1 MKNII
6 NDTNVTEWFSQQMAN
21 LTPMKMVL
29 ALLMGFIVGLII
41 ALVYRKA
48 FRGVLFSPSFA
59 NTLIMLCM
67 ITTPVVMCIKS
78 NIALSMGMVGALS
91 IVRFRTAIKDPLDT
105 AYMFWSL
112 TMGILLGAELYTIA
126 LVVVAG
132 ISIAMLALAFFRL
145 RTPNTFLLVTH
156 YDAEVEPEVMDFI
169 RRIKVQR
176 LRSKTVTP
184 GGVELTVEVQ
194 LRERFDI
201 VNKLMDTEGVHNAT
215 LIACQ
220 SEAVNKGADMIIRN
234 IPLRHELKYLITP
247 AELTVLRNALAP
259 LMQLDQGHEYL
270 IRSLYFDTINDDAL
284 EEKIAGVGNR
294 KKYRIRIYNFSDR
307 VIKLECKSKY
317 GDLISKQSVSIPREL
332 ADQLIAG
339 DPEGLQRM
347 RHPLLHDVYREMK
360 TRLLRPVV
368 IVDYVREAYI
378 HPAEEVR
385 ITFDKQ
391 IRTGLYQTNMFDA
404 AIPTYPVFDDPV
416 EVLEVK
422 YDEFLPTYMQAI
434 LSGVTA
440 QRSAVSKYT
449 WCRRYENKEF

>member
-6 NDTNVTEWFSQQMAN
+6 NDASVNEWFAQQMAS

-91 IVRFRTAIKDPLDT
+91 IVRFRTAVKDPLDT

-126 LVVVAG
+126 LVVVA
-132 ISIAMLALAFFRL
+132 
-145 RTPNTFLLVTH
+145 PNTFLLVTH

-220 SEAVNKGADMIIRN
+220 SEA
-234 IPLRHELKYLITP
+234 
-247 AELTVLRNALAP
+247 
-259 LMQLDQGHEYL
+259 
-270 IRSLYFDTINDDAL
+270 
-284 EEKIAGVGNR
+284 GN
-294 KKYRIRIYNFSDR
+294 
-307 VIKLECKSKY
+307 
-317 GDLISKQSVSIPREL
+317 
-332 ADQLIAG
+332 
-339 DPEGLQRM
+339 
-347 RHPLLHDVYREMK
+347 
-360 TRLLRPVV
+360 
-368 IVDYVREAYI
+368 
-378 HPAEEVR
+378 
-385 ITFDKQ
+385 
-391 IRTGLYQTNMFDA
+391 
-404 AIPTYPVFDDPV
+404 
-416 EVLEVK
+416 
-422 YDEFLPTYMQAI
+422 
-434 LSGVTA
+434 
-440 QRSAVSKYT
+440 
-449 WCRRYENKEF
+449 